1 MTKTSIT
8 FANRNIKTENMKLAE
23 ALSLRAELK
32 SRIDALGPR
41 IRESAKIQEGDEP
54 IDNVDELF
62 KELDDSLNQF
72 EDLIYRINMTNVQ
85 ATIDG
90 ESLTRLIA
98 RRDVLSKRVAILR
111 FIINEVASNDPR
123 FGKNEIRYV
132 RTVDVKELHKE
143 MDRYSKQLR
152 ELDLKI
158 QELNWTVELVE

>member
-1 MTKTSIT
+1 
-8 FANRNIKTENMKLAE
+8 MKLAE

-32 SRIDALGPR
+32 SKINALGLR

-54 IDNVDELF
+54 VEDVDELR
-62 KELDDSLNQF
+62 KELDDCLNQI
-72 EDLIYRINMTNVQ
+72 EDLIYRINMTNVH

-98 RRDVLSKRVAILR
+98 RRDVLSKRVAIMGN
-111 FIINEVASNDPR
+111 IVNQIASNDTR
-123 FGKNEIRYV
+123 FV

-143 MDRYSKQLR
+143 VDKYSKQLR